1 MSQKKMVRR
10 DVAVA
15 LGIVCIL
22 LIAALGGAMV
32 YYTITI
38 NDKNNQ
44 INSIN
49 AELAAITG
57 NYTSTNVT
65 ETINQL
71 NANIANLTNEN
82 NHLQAW
88 LTSNITAATNYADD
102 HGYTNEQYQNLQNQ
116 VNGLND
122 IIDLK
127 ESTGWINQTIS
138 NSAGHIVTWKPSTS
152 ISYAGYVLVQVKS
165 LTGNNNTFVE
175 MAFSATNYNADVRQL
190 VGTSGTVV
198 FPILPTTNLE
208 VNFGTSDGSAASENV
223 IMIYYY

>member
-1 MSQKKMVRR
+1 MVRR